1 MYVTSDFIGCTCF
14 INQKVGMGI
23 IFKNSLKVSKVQPI
37 ISCCLGLRGSEIN
50 IKENLV
56 LILLHLK
63 NSECFLNQSWS
74 SKMHILSIHTSIFD
88 LHVQI
93 HLPLQRPFRWLEMIE
108 FLLTPIIQSSY
119 VHHDHESHLSNKENR
134 INTCNWKSPSWK
146 ISLLYKSFSF
156 AVIIGIC
163 QQI

>member
-23 IFKNSLKVSKVQPI
+23 IFKNSFKVSKVQPI
-37 ISCCLGLRGSEIN
+37 MSCCLGLRGSEIN

-74 SKMHILSIHTSIFD
+74 SKNAYIKHSYINF
-88 LHVQI
+88 
-93 HLPLQRPFRWLEMIE
+93 WL
-108 FLLTPIIQSSY
+108 TC
-119 VHHDHESHLSNKENR
+119 SN
-134 INTCNWKSPSWK
+134 SPSFAK
-146 ISLLYKSFSF
+146 TFSMIRNDRIPANTHNPIF
-156 AVIIGIC
+156 IC
-163 QQI
+163 PSWSWIPPIK